1 MSSSEA
7 SIGVEAARAAL
18 DACPIPQIRR
28 LEIEAIGDSLLISGR
43 VESFYLK
50 QRAQETL
57 RGVVRDRRVVN
68 QVVVETMEGPRVNEG
83 SSLEDTHDFF

>member
-7 SIGVEAARAAL
+7 SPGIEAARAAL

-43 VESFYLK
+43 VESFYMK

-57 RGVVRDRRVVN
+57 RGVANDCHLVN
-68 QVVVETMEGPRVNEG
+68 QVVVETVEAPRFNG
-83 SSLEDTHDFF
+83 SSSLEDTHDFF